1 MLEYNEQHIMEE
13 QPRTQLDPALA
24 ERLTRS
30 RLERRA
36 ASRAKLAEVIE
47 DILSAMVVNAD
58 LVSADGEPKVQA
70 SDLRIEHS
78 VPTAEFSDFLSIN
91 NADAIAPHTFD
102 SLQSERSAADIAAS
116 LGEFGNVGGDN
127 PQPAGQ

>member
-1 MLEYNEQHIMEE
+1 MEQT
-13 QPRTQLDPALA
+13 PLTQLDPALA
-24 ERLTRS
+24 ARLAKN

-58 LVSADGEPKVQA
+58 LVSADGTPKVQA

-78 VPTAEFSDFLSIN
+78 TLPAEPSEFLSIS
-91 NADAIAPHTFD
+91 NADAALPRTNDDF
-102 SLQSERSAADIAAS
+102 LQGERSAADITAT
-116 LGEFGNVGGDN
+116 LGELGNVGGDN
-127 PQPAGQ
+127 PQPAGE